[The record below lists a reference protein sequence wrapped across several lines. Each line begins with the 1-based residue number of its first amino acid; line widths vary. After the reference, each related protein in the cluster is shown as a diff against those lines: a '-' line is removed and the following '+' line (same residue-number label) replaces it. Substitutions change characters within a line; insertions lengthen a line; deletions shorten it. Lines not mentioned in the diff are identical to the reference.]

1 MPINPNIALSVR
13 GIELQDPLAQYGKV
27 ATIQNAQQQ
36 NALARMEMAQA
47 ERELATTNALN
58 QAYKNA
64 YSSETGEIDF
74 NALRKTMADSGYGSK
89 LPEIEKKYYE
99 SRESKSKAL
108 KGETDLLESKLK
120 QSRQFLETI
129 DPADPNAATAYMEW
143 HKANHADPV
152 IGKALLDRGITV
164 DQSMARIQQ
173 LMQTPG
179 GLARLI
185 NESKLGTDEFMKQ
198 NKPNTMQVNR
208 NGQTDII
215 QTPGLGGAPTT
226 VGTFAEV
233 PLPADVEAQRAR
245 ISAAG
250 AARTNITNVQER
262 AELAARGTMLVDS
275 FKDVNNS
282 AKVAARTLP
291 ALDANL
297 ATLDKGFKTGFGTEA
312 QTAAA
317 SVLAA
322 LGVEK
327 AKDFAT
333 NSQTFLANASQAV
346 LQRQLEQKGPQT
358 EADAQRITQ
367 TGAQLGNTPDANRF
381 LLDVAREQLKRDVE
395 QRDFY
400 SRWFTKNKTYDGA
413 EDAWFTGEG
422 SKSLFERQALKK
434 YANPS
439 QAPSAPGKPS
449 LESIFKGKKP

>member
-1 MPINPNIALSVR
+1 MPINPNIALSAR
-13 GIELQDPLAQYGKV
+13 GIELQNPLDQYSKV
-27 ATIQNAQQQ
+27 MAIQNAQQQ
-36 NALARMEMAQA
+36 NALAQRQMQQS
-47 ERELATTNALN
+47 ERDLASTNALN
-58 QAYKNA
+58 IAYKNA
-64 YSSETGEIDF
+64 YNPNTGEVDL
-74 NALRKTMADSGYGSK
+74 NALRGSLATGGYGSK
-89 LPEIEKKYYE
+89 LPAIEKSIFE
-99 SRESKSKAL
+99 SQEAKTKAL
-108 KGETDLLESKLK
+108 KGDAELFDTSMKQIRNAWGNVRTVEDALAVHDATHRNPAIEKRLRAMGVTEEMGRQTIMEAAQNPAAFAEFLK
-120 QSRQFLETI
+120 R
-129 DPADPNAATAYMEW
+129 A
-143 HKANHADPV
+143 
-152 IGKALLDRGITV
+152 
-164 DQSMARIQQ
+164 Q
-173 LMQTPG
+173 LG
-179 GLARLI
+179 A
-185 NESKLGTDEFMKQ
+185 EEFIKQ
-198 NKPNTMQVNR
+198 NKPTTQMVDR
-208 NGQTDII
+208 SGQKDVI
-215 QTPGLGGAPTT
+215 QIPGLGGAPTT
-226 VGTFAEV
+226 VGTYADV
-233 PLPADVEAQRAR
+233 PLPENVVAQKAR
-245 ISAAG
+245 IAAAG

-262 AELAARGTMLVDS
+262 AELAARGQMLVDA

-291 ALDANL
+291 ALEANL

-367 TGAQLGNTPDANRF
+367 TGAQLGITPDANRF

-422 SKSLFERQALKK
+422 GKSLFERPVLKK

-449 LESIFKGKKP
+449 LDSIFKGKKP

>member
-1 MPINPNIALSVR
+1 MPINPNIALSAR
-13 GIELQDPLAQYGKV
+13 GIELQDPLAQYSKV
-27 ATIQNAQQQ
+27 MTIQNAQQQ
-36 NALARMEMAQA
+36 NALAQQQMRES
-47 ERELATTNALN
+47 ERKLTSTNALN
-58 QAYKNA
+58 QAYAKYYNRD
-64 YSSETGEIDF
+64 TGEVDL
-74 NALRKTMADSGYGSK
+74 NAMRGSLADTGFGSMIPEAEEKFYKSGKEKAAFVEQENKAFDSSMNLIRNAWGNVRTVEDA
-89 LPEIEKKYYE
+89 LAVHDATHRNPAIEK
-99 SRESKSKAL
+99 RLKAL
-108 KGETDLLESKLK
+108 GVTEEMGRRTIMEAAQNPAAFAEFLK
-120 QSRQFLETI
+120 R
-129 DPADPNAATAYMEW
+129 A
-143 HKANHADPV
+143 
-152 IGKALLDRGITV
+152 
-164 DQSMARIQQ
+164 Q
-173 LMQTPG
+173 LG
-179 GLARLI
+179 A
-185 NESKLGTDEFMKQ
+185 EEFIKQ
-198 NKPNTMQVNR
+198 NKPTTQMVDR
-208 NGQTDII
+208 SGQKDVI
-215 QTPGLGGAPTT
+215 QIPGLGGASTT
-226 VGTFAEV
+226 VGTFADV
-233 PLPADVEAQRAR
+233 PLPEDVVAQKAR
-245 ISAAG
+245 IAAAG

-262 AELAARGTMLVDS
+262 AELAARGQMLVDA

-291 ALDANL
+291 ALEANL

-400 SRWFTKNKTYDGA
+400 SRWFTENKTYDGA

-422 SKSLFERQALKK
+422 SKSLFERPVLKK

-449 LESIFKGKKP
+449 LDSIFKGKKP

>member
-1 MPINPNIALSVR
+1 MPINPNIALSAR
-13 GIELQDPLAQYGKV
+13 GIELQNPLDQYSKV
-27 ATIQNAQQQ
+27 MAIQNAQQQ
-36 NALARMEMAQA
+36 NALAQRQMQQS
-47 ERELATTNALN
+47 ERDLASTNALN
-58 QAYKNA
+58 IAYKNA
-64 YSSETGEIDF
+64 YNPNTGEVDL
-74 NALRKTMADSGYGSK
+74 NALRGSLATGGYGSK
-89 LPEIEKKYYE
+89 LPAIEKSIFE
-99 SRESKSKAL
+99 SQEAKTKAL
-108 KGETDLLESKLK
+108 KGDAELFDTSMKQIRNAWGNVRTVEDALAVHDATHRNPAIEKRLRAMGVTEEMGRQTIMEAAQNPAAFAEFLK
-120 QSRQFLETI
+120 R
-129 DPADPNAATAYMEW
+129 A
-143 HKANHADPV
+143 
-152 IGKALLDRGITV
+152 
-164 DQSMARIQQ
+164 Q
-173 LMQTPG
+173 LG
-179 GLARLI
+179 A
-185 NESKLGTDEFMKQ
+185 EEFIKQ
-198 NKPNTMQVNR
+198 NKPTTQMVDR
-208 NGQTDII
+208 SGQKDVI
-215 QTPGLGGAPTT
+215 QIPGLGGAPTT
-226 VGTFAEV
+226 VGTYADV
-233 PLPADVEAQRAR
+233 PLPENVVAQKAR
-245 ISAAG
+245 IAAAG

-262 AELAARGTMLVDS
+262 AELAARGQMLVDA

-291 ALDANL
+291 ALEANL

-367 TGAQLGNTPDANRF
+367 TGAQLGITPDANRF

-422 SKSLFERQALKK
+422 SKSLFERPVLKK

-439 QAPSAPGKPS
+439 QTPSAPGKPS
-449 LESIFKGKKP
+449 LDSIFKGKKP

>member
-1 MPINPNIALSVR
+1 MPINPNLALSVR

-27 ATIQNAQQQ
+27 ATIQNQQQQ

-47 ERELATTNALN
+47 ERDLATTNALN
-58 QAYKNA
+58 QAYSKA
-64 YSSETGEIDF
+64 YNSKTGEVDF
-74 NALRKTMADSGYGSK
+74 NALRGSLATGGYGSK

-120 QSRQFLETI
+120 LSRQFLDTVDPSSPGAI
-129 DPADPNAATAYMEW
+129 DAYLQW
-143 HKANHADPV
+143 NQAQFQDPV
-152 IGKALLDRGITV
+152 IGQALADRGLTL
-164 DQSMARIQQ
+164 DQSMERVNQVIH
-173 LMQTPG
+173 TPG

-185 NESKLGTDEFMKQ
+185 NQSKLGVEKFMEM
-198 NKPNTMQVNR
+198 NKPTTQMVDR
-208 NGQTDII
+208 SGQKDII
-215 QTPGLGGAPTT
+215 QIPGLGGAPTT
-226 VGTFAEV
+226 VGTYADV
-233 PLPADVEAQRAR
+233 PLPADVEAQRSR

-262 AELAARGTMLVDS
+262 AELAARGTMLVDD
-275 FKDVNNS
+275 FKTVKKS
-282 AKVAARTLP
+282 AEVAAKTLP
-291 ALDANL
+291 ALEANL

-367 TGAQLGNTPDANRF
+367 TGAQLGNTPEANRF

-400 SRWFTKNKTYDGA
+400 SKWFTTNKTYDGA

-434 YANPS
+434 YTNPS
-439 QAPSAPGKPS
+439 QAPSTPGKPS
-449 LESIFKGKKP
+449 LDSIFKGKKP

>member
-1 MPINPNIALSVR
+1 LAVR
-13 GIELQDPLAQYGKV
+13 GIELQDPLVQYGRV
-27 ATIQNAQQQ
+27 SAIQQAQQQ
-36 NALARMEMAQA
+36 NQLAQMQMQQSQRD
-47 ERELATTNALN
+47 LAATNALN
-58 QAYKNA
+58 QAYKEA
-64 YSSETGEIDF
+64 YSPDTGEVDI
-74 NALRKTMADSGYGSK
+74 NRLRGSLATGGFGSK
-89 LPEIEKKYYE
+89 LPGIEE
-99 SRESKSKAL
+99 SIFKARGAKTTAL
-108 KGETDLLESKLK
+108 KGEADLLDTKLK
-120 QSRQFLETI
+120 QSRQFLETLN
-129 DPADPNAATAYMEW
+129 PNDPNAAEAYMQW
-143 HKANHADPV
+143 HRANHADPV
-152 IGKALLDRGITV
+152 IGKALEARGITV
-164 DQSMARIQQ
+164 DQSMQRIQQ

-185 NESKLGTDEFMKQ
+185 NESKLGTDKFMEM
-198 NKPNTMQVNR
+198 NKPSTQVIDR
-208 NGQTDII
+208 SGQKDVI
-215 QTPGLGGAPTT
+215 QIPGLGGDPTT
-226 VGTFAEV
+226 VGTYAVV
-233 PLPADVEAQRAR
+233 PLPEDVVAQRTR
-245 ISAAG
+245 IAAAG
-250 AARTNITNVQER
+250 AGRTTITNVQER
-262 AELAARGTMLVDS
+262 AELAARGQMLVDA
-275 FKDVNNS
+275 FKDINNS

-291 ALDANL
+291 ALEANL

-367 TGAQLGNTPDANRF
+367 TGAQLGNTPEANRF

-422 SKSLFERQALKK
+422 SKSLFERPALKK
-434 YANPS
+434 YTSPS
-439 QAPSAPGKPS
+439 QTPSAPGKPS
-449 LESIFKGKKP
+449 LDSIFKGKKP

>member
-1 MPINPNIALSVR
+1 MPINPNIALSTR
-13 GIELQDPLAQYGKV
+13 GIELRNPLDQYSKV
-27 ATIQNAQQQ
+27 MAIQNAQQQ
-36 NALARMEMAQA
+36 NALAQQQMRES
-47 ERELATTNALN
+47 ERKLASTNALN
-58 QAYKNA
+58 QAYANA
-64 YSSETGEIDF
+64 YNPETNDYDLNNLGKSL
-74 NALRKTMADSGYGSK
+74 AGSGFGSMI
-89 LPEIEKKYYE
+89 PEAQKKYFE

-108 KGETDLLESKLK
+108 KGEAELFDTSMKQIRNAWGSVRTVEDALAIHNATHKNPVIEKRLRELGVTEEMGRQTIMEAAQNPATFAEFLK
-120 QSRQFLETI
+120 RAQLGAEEFI
-129 DPADPNAATAYMEW
+129 
-143 HKANHADPV
+143 KANKPTTQMVDRSGQKDV
-152 IGKALLDRGITV
+152 IQI
-164 DQSMARIQQ
+164 
-173 LMQTPG
+173 
-179 GLARLI
+179 
-185 NESKLGTDEFMKQ
+185 
-198 NKPNTMQVNR
+198 
-208 NGQTDII
+208 
-215 QTPGLGGAPTT
+215 PGLGGAPTT
-226 VGTFAEV
+226 VGTYADV
-233 PLPADVEAQRAR
+233 PLPENVVAQKAR
-245 ISAAG
+245 IAAAG

-262 AELAARGTMLVDS
+262 AELAARGQMLVDA

-291 ALDANL
+291 ALEANL

-367 TGAQLGNTPDANRF
+367 TGAQLGITPDANRF

-400 SRWFTKNKTYDGA
+400 SRWFTENKTYDGA

-422 SKSLFERQALKK
+422 SKSLFERPVLKK

-449 LESIFKGKKP
+449 LDSIFKGKKP

>member
-13 GIELQDPLAQYGKV
+13 GIELQNPLDQYSKV
-27 ATIQNAQQQ
+27 MAIQNAQQQ
-36 NALARMEMAQA
+36 NALAQQQMRES
-47 ERELATTNALN
+47 ERKLTSTNALN
-58 QAYKNA
+58 QAYAKA
-64 YSSETGEIDF
+64 YDPNTGEVDL
-74 NALRKTMADSGYGSK
+74 NALRGSLATGGLGSK
-89 LPEIEKKYYE
+89 IPDIEE
-99 SRESKSKAL
+99 SIFKARGAKATAM
-108 KGETDLLESKLK
+108 KGETELVDAKLK
-120 QSRQFLETI
+120 QSRQFLETVDANSPGAI
-129 DPADPNAATAYMEW
+129 DAYIQW
-143 HKANHADPV
+143 NQAQFQDPV
-152 IGKALLDRGITV
+152 IGKTLADRGVTL
-164 DQSMARIQQ
+164 DQSMERINQ
-173 LMQTPG
+173 MIHTPG

-185 NESKLGTDEFMKQ
+185 NESKLGVEEFMKQ
-198 NKPNTMQVNR
+198 NKPTTQMVDR
-208 NGQTDII
+208 SGQKDVI
-215 QTPGLGGAPTT
+215 QIPGLGGAPTT
-226 VGTFAEV
+226 VGTYADV
-233 PLPADVEAQRAR
+233 PLPEDVVAQKAR
-245 ISAAG
+245 IAAAG

-262 AELAARGTMLVDS
+262 AELAARGQMLVDA

-400 SRWFTKNKTYDGA
+400 SRWFTENKTYDGA

-422 SKSLFERQALKK
+422 SKSLFERPVLKK

-449 LESIFKGKKP
+449 LDSIFKGKKP

>member
-1 MPINPNIALSVR
+1 MPIDPNIALSTR
-13 GIELQDPLAQYGKV
+13 GIELRNPLDQYSKV
-27 ATIQNAQQQ
+27 MTIQNAQQQ
-36 NALARMEMAQA
+36 NALAQQQMRES
-47 ERELATTNALN
+47 ERKLASTNAMN
-58 QAYKNA
+58 TAYAKYYNRD
-64 YSSETGEIDF
+64 TGEIDL
-74 NALRKTMADSGYGSK
+74 NAMRGSLADTGFGSMIPEAEEKFYKSGKEKAAFVEQENKAFDSSMNLIRNAWGSVRTVDDA
-89 LPEIEKKYYE
+89 LAVHDATHRNPAIEK
-99 SRESKSKAL
+99 RLRAL
-108 KGETDLLESKLK
+108 GVTEEMGRRTIMEAAQNPATFAEFLK
-120 QSRQFLETI
+120 RAQLGAEEFI
-129 DPADPNAATAYMEW
+129 
-143 HKANHADPV
+143 KANKPTTQMVDRSGQKDV
-152 IGKALLDRGITV
+152 IQI
-164 DQSMARIQQ
+164 
-173 LMQTPG
+173 
-179 GLARLI
+179 
-185 NESKLGTDEFMKQ
+185 
-198 NKPNTMQVNR
+198 
-208 NGQTDII
+208 
-215 QTPGLGGAPTT
+215 PGLGGAPTT
-226 VGTFAEV
+226 VGTYADV
-233 PLPADVEAQRAR
+233 PLPENVVAQKAR
-245 ISAAG
+245 IAAAG

-262 AELAARGTMLVDS
+262 AELAARGQMLVDT

-291 ALDANL
+291 ALEANL

-367 TGAQLGNTPDANRF
+367 TGAQLGITPDANRF

-422 SKSLFERQALKK
+422 SKSLFERPVLKK

-439 QAPSAPGKPS
+439 QTPSAPGKPS
-449 LESIFKGKKP
+449 LDSIFKGKKP